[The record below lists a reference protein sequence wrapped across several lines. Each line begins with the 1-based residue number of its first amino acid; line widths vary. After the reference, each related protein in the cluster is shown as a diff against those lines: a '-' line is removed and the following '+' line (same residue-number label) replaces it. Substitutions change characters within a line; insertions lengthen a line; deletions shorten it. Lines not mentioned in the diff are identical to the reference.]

1 MNTKMNKYYD
11 PNLSPEALQTY
22 QGYSLQ
28 VFTSG
33 RIKLSFHIS
42 HTHRMEYYAE
52 RPKRFRE
59 AYANQHQR
67 SHLAYPEHFA
77 IVDQMLDA
85 SPNTLIHRVHL
96 KGDNNATADHI
107 HVLTDISKNTCHI
120 ILGTLHHRWELP
132 QGVTR
137 ALHLRGG
144 PKTGAASIFNEY
156 MASYDHDWEDVA
168 FTQQD
173 YQVGYRAPHK
183 ARANTPQ
190 SQDDDDLNF

>member
-1 MNTKMNKYYD
+1 MNKYHD
-11 PNLSPEALQTY
+11 PKLSLETLQTY

-42 HTHRMEYYAE
+42 HTDRVEYYVE

-59 AYANQHQR
+59 AYAKQHQR

-77 IVDQMLDA
+77 IVDQLLNA
-85 SPNTLIHRVHL
+85 SLNTLIHRVHL
-96 KGDNNATADHI
+96 KGDNNATADHV
-107 HVLTDISKNTCHI
+107 HVLTDISKNICHI
-120 ILGTLHHRWELP
+120 IFDCIHHRWELP
-132 QGVTR
+132 KDVIR

-144 PKTGAASIFNEY
+144 PKTGTASIFNEY
-156 MASYDHDWEDVA
+156 MPSYEHDWVDAA

-173 YQVGYRAPHK
+173 YKVGYRAPHK
-183 ARANTPQ
+183 ARANTPL
-190 SQDDDDLNF
+190 SNDDDDLTF

>member
-1 MNTKMNKYYD
+1 MNKYYD
-11 PNLSPEALQTY
+11 PKLSLETLQTY

-42 HTHRMEYYAE
+42 HTDRVEYYVE

-59 AYANQHQR
+59 AYAKQHQR

-77 IVDQMLDA
+77 IVDQLLNA
-85 SPNTLIHRVHL
+85 SLNTLIHRVHL
-96 KGDNNATADHI
+96 KGDNNATADHV
-107 HVLTDISKNTCHI
+107 HVLTDISKNICHI
-120 ILGTLHHRWELP
+120 IFDCIHHRWELP
-132 QGVTR
+132 KDVTR

-156 MASYDHDWEDVA
+156 MPSYDHDWEDA
-168 FTQQD
+168 RFTLKD
-173 YQVGYRAPHK
+173 YQYGYREQHK
-183 ARANTPQ
+183 TRGIADQNEERF
-190 SQDDDDLNF
+190 DF